1 MANWTDEMIQNVW
14 EKGKVVTN
22 NDSSKWRKDECGAWI
37 ARNKHGDRD
46 SQYGWEIDHI
56 SPGGKDILSNLR
68 PLQWENNVDK
78 SDGRLKCN
86 ITSDG
91 TKNVNSQK

>member
-1 MANWTDEMIQNVW
+1 MAWSDDMVQEVW
-14 EKGKVVTN
+14 KKGKVV
-22 NDSSKWRKDECGAWI
+22 DGDDESRWRKDECGAWI
-37 ARNKHGDRD
+37 GRQEYGNRK

-56 SPGGKDILSNLR
+56 SPGGNDQLSNLR

-86 ITSDG
+86 VTASS
-91 TKNVNSQK
+91 KENEKK